1 MSSSVA
7 VRAGSKIKRRGAMR
21 YLQIAVLLG
30 IIAAI
35 YVSFAGN
42 VLSTSPGVPAEI
54 GHFTLSHVA
63 TGDKA
68 LAEVR
73 SIFGDDISYS
83 MAFVA
88 HYRGESGG
96 VTIRAGEKRDIAD
109 AEGVVDAVISGIQ
122 KGEKKDYG
130 DLETIS
136 IEGLT
141 AYALKVK
148 GVPYYLYQYG
158 NRVMWVEIMEGDP
171 KQVLAEVTRAYR

>member
-1 MSSSVA
+1 MS
-7 VRAGSKIKRRGAMR
+7 GSIAIQAASKTRKRGAMR

-68 LAEVR
+68 LAEIR

-88 HYRGESGG
+88 HYRGKSGG

-109 AEGVVDAVISGIQ
+109 AEGVVNAIISGIRKGQ
-122 KGEKKDYG
+122 KRDYA
-130 DLETIS
+130 DLERID

-148 GVPYYLYQYG
+148 GMPYYLYQYG

-171 KQVLAEVTRAYR
+171 NQVLAEVTRAYR